1 MQKEKAWSR
10 ARFSVDVV
18 KRALQAWTQQLPEG
32 QDPSAY
38 ARIIVSNYEKWD
50 LSSDQ
55 EFFTEYQDLKFDSA
69 QLIKFAVG
77 TACRFTFHASS
88 GNTRFTCQAFTK
100 EHIQQVFDIFEAALS
115 NSLLPAEPV
124 ALLPETRIFI
134 GHGRSA
140 LWRDLKDHLADRH
153 GLKVETY
160 ETGSRAG
167 HTVRDVLEGM
177 LDRSSLALL
186 VLTGDD
192 EAGDGSLRARQ
203 NVIHETGLFQG
214 RLGFSK
220 AIVLLE
226 DGVEEFSNMHGINQI
241 RFSEGNIREA
251 FGDVVAAIAEI
262 ARQDVG

>member
-10 ARFSVDVV
+10 ARFPADVV
-18 KRALQAWTQQLPEG
+18 KRALQAWTQQLPAG
-32 QDPSAY
+32 QEPNAL
-38 ARIIVSNYEKWD
+38 ARIIVRNYEKWD

-55 EFFTEYQDLKFDSA
+55 EFFSEYQDLKFESA
-69 QLIKFAVG
+69 QLSKFAVG
-77 TACRFTFHASS
+77 NTCNFMFYANS
-88 GNTRFTCQAFTK
+88 GNTRFICKALAK

-115 NSLLPAEPV
+115 DSLLPAEPIV
-124 ALLPETRIFI
+124 PLPETRIFI
-134 GHGRSA
+134 GHGLSP
-140 LWRDLKDHLADRH
+140 LWRDLKDHLAERH
-153 GLKVETY
+153 GLKVEAY

-192 EAGDGSLRARQ
+192 ETNDGRLRARQ

-220 AIVLLE
+220 AIALIE
-226 DGVEEFSNMHGINQI
+226 DGVEGFSNMHGINQI
-241 RFSEGNIREA
+241 QFSKGNIREA
-251 FGDVVAAIAEI
+251 FGDVVAAITEI
-262 ARQDVG
+262 ARQGPN